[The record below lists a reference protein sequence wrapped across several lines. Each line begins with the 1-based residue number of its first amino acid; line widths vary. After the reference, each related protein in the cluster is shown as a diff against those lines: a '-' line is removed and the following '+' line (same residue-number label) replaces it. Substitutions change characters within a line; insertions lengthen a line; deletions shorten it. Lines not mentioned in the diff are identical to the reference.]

1 MLNYKQLYY
10 FWNVATAGGI
20 RRAAERMH
28 LTPQTLSG
36 QIGELERDLGVSLFA
51 RSGRRLEIT
60 EAGKLALARADEI
73 FRLGNELTESLKAS
87 PPEEALPFRVGL
99 ADSVPKSIAFRLL
112 APAFKLQGP
121 IRLFCHRDRLENLFA
136 ELAIHKL
143 DLVIADRQLPSG
155 LGVKAFSH
163 PLGRCSI
170 TFFGVPELARRYEP
184 DFPRSLEGAPLLMP
198 TGSARGALDRWFA
211 EHSIHPRVVGEFD
224 DTALL
229 KTFGKAG
236 FGLFSAPSVTGE
248 EVRRLYDVDSIGEA
262 TDFEVRYFAISA
274 ERRLTHPAVMAVSEH
289 ARQNLFV
296 G

>member
-20 RRAAERMH
+20 RRAAERMY

-36 QIGELERDLGVSLFA
+36 QIGELERELGVKLFV

-73 FRLGNELTESLKAS
+73 FQIGNELTETLKTS
-87 PPEEALPFRVGL
+87 PPEEAMPFRVGL

-112 APAFKLQGP
+112 APAFKLPTP
-121 IRLFCHRDRLENLFA
+121 IRLFCHRGMLEHLFA

-143 DLVIADRQLPSG
+143 DLVIADRRLPSE
-155 LGVKAFSH
+155 LGIKAFNH
-163 PLGRCSI
+163 PLGNCSI
-170 TFFGVPELARRYEP
+170 TFFGVQGLARRYQP

-198 TGSARGALDRWFA
+198 LGSARGVLDRWFA
-211 EHSIHPRVVGEFD
+211 EHGIHPHVVGEFD

-229 KTFGKAG
+229 KTFGQAG
-236 FGLFSAPSVTGE
+236 LGLFPAPSVMKE
-248 EVRRLYDVDSIGEA
+248 EVRSLYDVDVVGEA
-262 TDFEVRYFAISA
+262 TDVDVRYFAISA

-289 ARQNLFV
+289 ARQNLFS

>member
-1 MLNYKQLYY
+1 MLNYKQLFY

-36 QIGELERDLGVSLFA
+36 QIGELERDLGVKLFVRA
-51 RSGRRLEIT
+51 GRRLEIT

-73 FRLGNELTESLKAS
+73 FQIGNELTETLQTS

-112 APAFKLQGP
+112 APAFKLSTP
-121 IRLFCHRDRLENLFA
+121 IRLFCHRDKLENLFA

-143 DLVIADRQLPSG
+143 ELVIADRQLPAG
-155 LGVKAFSH
+155 LGVKAFNH
-163 PLGRCSI
+163 PLGNCSI
-170 TFFGVPELARRYEP
+170 TFFGVPDLARRYRP
-184 DFPRSLEGAPLLMP
+184 DFPRSLEGAPMLMP
-198 TGSARGALDRWFA
+198 TGSARGVLDRWFA
-211 EHSIHPRVVGEFD
+211 EHGIHPHVVGEFD

-229 KTFGKAG
+229 KTFGQAG
-236 FGLFSAPSVTGE
+236 LGLFPAPSVMKE
-248 EVRRLYDVDSIGEA
+248 EVRRLYDVDLVGEA
-262 TDFEVRYFAISA
+262 GDVDVRYFAISA

>member
-1 MLNYKQLYY
+1 MLNYRQLYY

-36 QIGELERDLGVSLFA
+36 QIGELERDLGVKLFV
-51 RSGRRLEIT
+51 RTGRRLEIT

-73 FRLGNELTESLKAS
+73 FQIGSELTEALKTS

-112 APAFKLQGP
+112 APAFKLAPP

-143 DLVIADRQLPSG
+143 ELVIADRQLPAG
-155 LGVKAFSH
+155 LGVKAFNH
-163 PLGRCSI
+163 PLGNCSI
-170 TFFGVPELARRYEP
+170 TFFGVQELVRRYRS
-184 DFPRSLEGAPLLMP
+184 DFPSSLAGAPLLMP
-198 TGSARGALDRWFA
+198 TGSVRGALDRWFA
-211 EHSIHPRVVGEFD
+211 EHGIHPHVVGEFD
-224 DTALL
+224 DTALM
-229 KTFGKAG
+229 KTFGQAG
-236 FGLFSAPSVTGE
+236 LGLFPAPSVMRE
-248 EVRRLYDVDSIGEA
+248 EVRRLYDVDTVGEA
-262 TDFEVRYFAISA
+262 QDIDVRYFAISA
-274 ERRLTHPAVMAVSEH
+274 ERRLKHPAVMAVSEH

-296 G
+296 S

>member
-1 MLNYKQLYY
+1 MLNYKQLHY

-36 QIGELERDLGVSLFA
+36 QIGELERDLGVKLFV

-73 FRLGNELTESLKAS
+73 FQIGNELTEMLKAS

-112 APAFKLQGP
+112 APAFELTTP
-121 IRLFCHRDRLENLFA
+121 IRLLCHRDRLENLFA

-143 DLVIADRQLPSG
+143 ELIIADQQLPSG
-155 LGVKAFSH
+155 LGVKAFNH
-163 PLGRCSI
+163 PLGNCSM
-170 TFFGVPELARRYEP
+170 TFFGVQDLARRYRP
-184 DFPRSLEGAPLLMP
+184 DFPRSLEGAPMLMP
-198 TGSARGALDRWFA
+198 TGSARGALGGWFA
-211 EHSIHPRVVGEFD
+211 EHGIHPRLVGEFD

-229 KTFGKAG
+229 KTFGQAG
-236 FGLFSAPSVTGE
+236 LGLFPAPSVMKE
-248 EVRRLYDVDSIGEA
+248 EVRRVYDVEVVGEA
-262 TDFEVRYFAISA
+262 KDVDVRYFAISA
-274 ERRLTHPAVMAVSEH
+274 ERRLKHPAVMAVSAH
-289 ARQNLFV
+289 ARQNLF
-296 G
+296 GG

>member
-1 MLNYKQLYY
+1 MLNFKQLHY

-36 QIGELERDLGVSLFA
+36 QIGELERDLGVKLFV

-60 EAGKLALARADEI
+60 EAGKLAMARADEI
-73 FRLGNELTESLKAS
+73 FQIGNELTETLKTS

-99 ADSVPKSIAFRLL
+99 ADSVPNSIAYRLL
-112 APAFKLQGP
+112 APAFELPTP
-121 IRLFCHRDRLENLFA
+121 IRLVCHRDRLENLFA

-143 DLVIADRQLPSG
+143 ELVIADRQLPSG
-155 LGVKAFSH
+155 LGVKAFNH
-163 PLGRCSI
+163 PLGSCSI
-170 TFFGVPELARRYEP
+170 TFFGVQDLARRYQP
-184 DFPRSLEGAPLLMP
+184 GFPRSLEGAPVLMP
-198 TGSARGALDRWFA
+198 TGKARGMLDRWFA
-211 EHSIHPRVVGEFD
+211 EQGIHPHVVGEFD

-229 KTFGKAG
+229 KTFGQAG
-236 FGLFSAPSVTGE
+236 LGLFPAPSVMKE
-248 EVRRLYDVDSIGEA
+248 EIRRLYGVELLGEA
-262 TDFEVRYFAISA
+262 ADIDMRYFAISA
-274 ERRLTHPAVMAVSEH
+274 ERRLKHPAVMAVSEH

>member
-1 MLNYKQLYY
+1 MLNYRQLYY
-10 FWNVATAGGI
+10 FWNVAKAGGI

-36 QIGELERDLGVSLFA
+36 QIGELERDLGVKLFT
-51 RSGRRLEIT
+51 RSGRRLAIT

-73 FRLGNELTESLKAS
+73 FQIGTELAETLKAS

-112 APAFKLQGP
+112 APAFALSTP
-121 IRLFCHRDRLENLFA
+121 IRLFCHRDKLENLFA

-143 DLVIADRQLPSG
+143 ELVIADRQLPSG
-155 LGVKAFSH
+155 LGVKAFNH
-163 PLGRCSI
+163 PLGGCGI
-170 TFFGVPELARRYEP
+170 TFFGVPGLARRYRRG
-184 DFPRSLEGAPLLMP
+184 FPASLQGAPLLMP
-198 TGSARGALDRWFA
+198 SGSVRKALDRWFG
-211 EHSIHPRVVGEFD
+211 EHGIHPHVVGEFD

-229 KTFGKAG
+229 KTFGQAG
-236 FGLFSAPSVTGE
+236 LGLFPAPSVMHE
-248 EVRRLYDVDSIGEA
+248 EVRRLYDVETVGVAD
-262 TDFEVRYFAISA
+262 DVDVRYFAISA

-289 ARQNLFV
+289 ARQTLFV

>member
-1 MLNYKQLYY
+1 MLNYKQLFY

-20 RRAAERMH
+20 RRAAERIH

-36 QIGELERDLGVSLFA
+36 QIGELERDLGVKLFVRA
-51 RSGRRLEIT
+51 GRRLEIT

-73 FRLGNELTESLKAS
+73 FQIGNELAETLKTS

-112 APAFKLQGP
+112 APAFKLPTP
-121 IRLFCHRDRLENLFA
+121 IRLFCHRDKLENLFA

-143 DLVIADRQLPSG
+143 ELVIADRQLPAG
-155 LGVKAFSH
+155 LGVKAFNH
-163 PLGRCSI
+163 PLGNCSI
-170 TFFGVPELARRYEP
+170 TFFGVPDLARRYRP

-198 TGSARGALDRWFA
+198 TGSVRSVLDRWFA
-211 EHSIHPRVVGEFD
+211 EHGIHPHVVGEFD

-229 KTFGKAG
+229 KTFGQAG
-236 FGLFSAPSVTGE
+236 LGLFPAPSVMKE
-248 EVRRLYDVDSIGEA
+248 EVRRLYNVDLVGEAEDVD
-262 TDFEVRYFAISA
+262 VRYFAISA

>member
-1 MLNYKQLYY
+1 MLNYRQLYY

-36 QIGELERDLGVSLFA
+36 QIGELERDLGVKLFV
-51 RSGRRLEIT
+51 RTGRRLEIT

-73 FRLGNELTESLKAS
+73 FQIGSELTETLKAS

-112 APAFKLQGP
+112 APAFKLAP
-121 IRLFCHRDRLENLFA
+121 PSRLFCHRDRLENLFA

-143 DLVIADRQLPSG
+143 ELVIADRQLPAG
-155 LGVKAFSH
+155 LGVKAFNH
-163 PLGRCSI
+163 PLGNCSI
-170 TFFGVPELARRYEP
+170 TFFGVQELVRRYRP
-184 DFPRSLEGAPLLMP
+184 DFPHSLTGAPLLMP
-198 TGSARGALDRWFA
+198 TGSVRGELDRWFA
-211 EHSIHPRVVGEFD
+211 EHGIHPHVVGEFD

-229 KTFGKAG
+229 KTFGQAG
-236 FGLFSAPSVTGE
+236 LGLFPAPSVMRE
-248 EVRRLYDVDSIGEA
+248 EVRRLYDVDTVGEA
-262 TDFEVRYFAISA
+262 QDIDVRYFAISA
-274 ERRLTHPAVMAVSEH
+274 ERRLKHPAVMAVSEH

-296 G
+296 S

>member
-36 QIGELERDLGVSLFA
+36 QIGELERDLGVKLFA
-51 RSGRRLEIT
+51 RAGRRLEIT

-73 FRLGNELTESLKAS
+73 FQIGNELTETLKAS
-87 PPEEALPFRVGL
+87 PPEVALPFRVGL

-112 APAFKLQGP
+112 APAFKLP
-121 IRLFCHRDRLENLFA
+121 ASIRLFCHRDRLENLFA

-143 DLVIADRQLPSG
+143 DLVIADRQLPAG
-155 LGVKAFSH
+155 LGVKAFNH

-170 TFFGVPELARRYEP
+170 TFFGVHELARRYRP
-184 DFPRSLEGAPLLMP
+184 DFPRSLDGAPLLMP
-198 TGSARGALDRWFA
+198 AGSARSVLDRWFA
-211 EHSIHPRVVGEFD
+211 EHGIHPHVVGEFE

-229 KTFGKAG
+229 KTFGQAG
-236 FGLFSAPSVTGE
+236 LGLFPAPSVTRE
-248 EVRRLYDVDSIGEA
+248 EVRRLYDVDMVGEA
-262 TDFEVRYFAISA
+262 TDVDVRYFAIST

-289 ARQNLFV
+289 ARKNLFV

>member
-1 MLNYKQLYY
+1 MLNYKQLFY

-36 QIGELERDLGVSLFA
+36 QIGELERNLGVKLFV
-51 RSGRRLEIT
+51 RTGRRLEIT
-60 EAGKLALARADEI
+60 EAGKLALARAEEI
-73 FRLGNELTESLKAS
+73 FQIGNELTETLRAS

-112 APAFKLQGP
+112 APAFKLPAP
-121 IRLFCHRDRLENLFA
+121 IRLFCHRDKLENLFA

-143 DLVIADRQLPSG
+143 ELVIADRQLPSG
-155 LGVKAFSH
+155 LGVKAFNH
-163 PLGRCSI
+163 PLGGCSV
-170 TFFGVPELARRYEP
+170 TFFGVKDLARRYGPGFP
-184 DFPRSLEGAPLLMP
+184 DSLEGAPLLMP
-198 TGSARGALDRWFA
+198 TGNLRKALDRWFA
-211 EHSIHPRVVGEFD
+211 EHGIYPHVVGEFD

-229 KTFGKAG
+229 KTFGQAG
-236 FGLFSAPSVTGE
+236 LGLFPAPNVMRE
-248 EVRRLYDVDSIGEA
+248 EVHRLYDVETVGEA
-262 TDFEVRYFAISA
+262 ADLDVRYFAITA

>member
-36 QIGELERDLGVSLFA
+36 QIGELERDLGVKLFV

-73 FRLGNELTESLKAS
+73 FQIGNELTETLKSS

-99 ADSVPKSIAFRLL
+99 ADSVPKSIAFSLL
-112 APAFKLQGP
+112 APAFKLLTP
-121 IRLFCHRDRLENLFA
+121 VRLFCHRDKLENLFA

-143 DLVIADRQLPSG
+143 ELVIADRQLPAG
-155 LGVKAFSH
+155 LGVKAFNH
-163 PLGRCSI
+163 PLGSCSI
-170 TFFGVPELARRYEP
+170 TFFGVPELARRYRP
-184 DFPRSLEGAPLLMP
+184 DFPRSLDGAPLLMP
-198 TGSARGALDRWFA
+198 AGSARGVLDRWFA
-211 EHSIHPRVVGEFD
+211 EHGIHPHVVGEFD

-229 KTFGKAG
+229 KTFGQAG
-236 FGLFSAPSVTGE
+236 LGLFPAPSVTRE
-248 EVRRLYDVDSIGEA
+248 EVRRLYDVDIVGEA
-262 TDFEVRYFAISA
+262 TDVDVRYFAISA
-274 ERRLTHPAVMAVSEH
+274 ERRLTHPGVMAVSEH

>member
-1 MLNYKQLYY
+1 MLNYRQLYY

-36 QIGELERDLGVSLFA
+36 QIGELERDLGVKLFV
-51 RSGRRLEIT
+51 RTGRRLEIT

-73 FRLGNELTESLKAS
+73 FQIGSELTETLKAS

-112 APAFKLQGP
+112 APAFKLAP
-121 IRLFCHRDRLENLFA
+121 PVRLFCHRDRLENLFA

-143 DLVIADRQLPSG
+143 ELVIADRQLPAG
-155 LGVKAFSH
+155 LGVKAFNH
-163 PLGRCSI
+163 PLGNCSI
-170 TFFGVPELARRYEP
+170 TFFGVQELVRRYRP
-184 DFPRSLEGAPLLMP
+184 DFPHSLAGAPLLMP
-198 TGSARGALDRWFA
+198 TGSVRGELDRWFA
-211 EHSIHPRVVGEFD
+211 EHGIHPHVVGEFD

-229 KTFGKAG
+229 KTFGQAG
-236 FGLFSAPSVTGE
+236 LGLFPAPSVMRE
-248 EVRRLYDVDSIGEA
+248 EVRRLYDVDTVGEA
-262 TDFEVRYFAISA
+262 QDIDVRYFAISA
-274 ERRLTHPAVMAVSEH
+274 ERRIKHPAVMAVSEH

-296 G
+296 S